1 MKATTL
7 PPVHPVHP
15 VERPSPTGPVERV
28 MSTVIRKLAWSRL
41 SHPRV
46 AVTVSGLGL
55 LLGMIV
61 AATAPNTGTVNVRL
75 PLSSFLPSLGHDN
88 GVAMAMLYTGDVLA
102 CLGLA
107 GMLWA
112 HSQGWRPDP
121 RRLLLVSAGIVAV
134 SVSLTPVGSSDI
146 ASYAAYGRISSLG
159 GNPYLTSPLRFLGAH
174 SAYTQVVDVV
184 WRGQRSVY
192 GPIATAIQSLAAWVG
207 GANVATTIW
216 VLMIV
221 NGAVFVGAGYLL
233 LRTSD
238 DPVRATLFWAANPVI
253 IQQLVG
259 GGQIDTLVAAGAI
272 CAIQV
277 ARRVSGVR
285 GDVLAGVLIGAACG
299 IKINAV
305 LIGIGLAWPLL
316 RRHEWLRVTRI
327 TGVAVAVFLVEYS
340 FYGLDALRSTLV
352 GLKWVIM
359 PSPWRLL
366 QMAAEALGMRQATT
380 TTIISFLW
388 PVAMFVLA
396 WFIYQ
401 RISSDQPREIVAP
414 FALTFAWVLVA
425 PWVFAWYTAIA
436 WATLTLVP
444 RNRMTRWLTIV
455 TVLLALWHSNGGGNA
470 PAR

>member
-7 PPVHPVHP
+7 LPPV
-15 VERPSPTGPVERV
+15 EQPSRAGPVELV
-28 MSTVIRKLAWSRL
+28 MSTVIRKLSWSRL
-41 SHPRV
+41 AHPRV

-55 LLGMIV
+55 LLGMLV
-61 AATAPNTGTVNVRL
+61 AATAPNLGTVNVRL
-75 PLSSFLPSLGHDN
+75 PLSSFLPSLAHDN
-88 GVAMAMLYTGDVLA
+88 GAAMAILYTGDVLA
-102 CLGLA
+102 YLGLA

-121 RRLLLVSAGIVAV
+121 RRLLLVSAAIVAV
-134 SVSLTPVGSSDI
+134 SVCLTPVGSSDI
-146 ASYAAYGRISSLG
+146 ASYAAYGRITSLG
-159 GNPYLTSPLRFLGAH
+159 GNPYITSPLRFLGAH
-174 SAYTQVVDVV
+174 SAYTQVVDAV
-184 WRGQRSVY
+184 WKGQRSVY
-192 GPIATAIQSLAAWVG
+192 GPVATAIQSLAAWIG

-216 VLMIV
+216 ILMIL
-221 NGAVFVGAGYLL
+221 NGAVFIGAGYLL

-277 ARRVSGVR
+277 ARRVPGVR

-316 RRHEWLRVTRI
+316 RRHEWLRVTRM
-327 TGVAVAVFLVEYS
+327 TVVALAVFAAEYS
-340 FYGLDALRSTLV
+340 FYLLDALRSMLL
-352 GLKWVIM
+352 GLRWVIM
-359 PSPWRLL
+359 PSPWRLF
-366 QMAAEALGMRQATT
+366 QMAAEALGARPATT
-380 TTIISFLW
+380 TTVISFLW
-388 PVAMFVLA
+388 PVAMLVLA
-396 WFIYQ
+396 WFIYG

>member
-1 MKATTL
+1 
-7 PPVHPVHP
+7 
-15 VERPSPTGPVERV
+15 

-41 SHPRV
+41 SDPWV
-46 AVTVSGLGL
+46 AVSVSGLGL

-75 PLSSFLPSLGHDN
+75 PLSSFLPSLAHDN

-192 GPIATAIQSLAAWVG
+192 GPIATAIQSLAAWAG
-207 GANVATTIW
+207 GADVATTIW

-305 LIGIGLAWPLL
+305 LIALGLAWPLL
-316 RRHEWLRVTRI
+316 RRHEWMRTTRI
-327 TGVAVAVFLVEYS
+327 ALVALATVALQYWP
-340 FYGLDALRSTLV
+340 YGLVALKPIFG
-352 GLKWVIM
+352 GLKLATL
-359 PSPWRLL
+359 PSPWRVLEL
-366 QMAAEALGMRQATT
+366 IGAAFGGPAAEHSVATAMGY
-380 TTIISFLW
+380 LW
-388 PVAMFVLA
+388 PVAMLIVA
-396 WFIYQ
+396 WFVYQ
-401 RISSDQPREIVAP
+401 RISSDQPGEVVAP
-414 FALTFAWVLVA
+414 FALTYAWILVA
-425 PWVFAWYTAIA
+425 PWVFAWYTGIA
-436 WATLTLVP
+436 WVALTQVP
-444 RNRMTRWLTIV
+444 RNRMTRWLTLV
-455 TVLLALWHSNGGGNA
+455 TVFLALCHSSGGQATPGI
-470 PAR
+470 R